1 MKRETYNQIL
11 EKLNKR
17 IYIDRDKRSV
27 SPTSDFLV
35 KGKMPLVRKFTIE
48 LGIPFIK
55 KETDLDVL
63 SDNQIILIHSLL
75 HSFYAKGGTK
85 ELEKQ
90 DIEYLHKKIRGK
102 IKHTNFDMLDKN
114 DDTESN

>member
-1 MKRETYNQIL
+1 MKRDEYNKIL
-11 EKLNKR
+11 EKLNKKL
-17 IYIDRDKRSV
+17 YNGRDKRSV
-27 SPTSDFLV
+27 SPTSGLS
-35 KGKMPLVRKFTIE
+35 GALAS
-48 LGIPFIK
+48 GIPFIK
-55 KETDLDVL
+55 KETDLNVL

-102 IKHTNFDMLDKN
+102 IKHEDFDTLDKN
-114 DDTESN
+114 DNTKSN